1 MDTTK
6 EIELQT
12 QEIEINSALNQAADE
27 LLAAWQK
34 YREFIKRNYRDRL
47 HGVMIVKRGHEMI
60 LHSESEKYTNQIMGL
75 TFDPKSDSFGVHD
88 AKYLED

>member
-1 MDTTK
+1 M
-6 EIELQT
+6 EFQNIEEASDLD
-12 QEIEINSALNQAADE
+12 IAADE
-27 LLAAWQK
+27 LLSAWQK

-88 AKYLED
+88 AKYIED

>member
-1 MDTTK
+1 M
-6 EIELQT
+6 EFQNIEEASDLD
-12 QEIEINSALNQAADE
+12 IAADE
-27 LLAAWQK
+27 LLSAWQK

-47 HGVMIVKRGHEMI
+47 HGVMIVKRGHEML
-60 LHSESEKYTNQIMGL
+60 LHSESEKYTAQIMGL

>member
-1 MDTTK
+1 M
-6 EIELQT
+6 EFQNIEEASDLD
-12 QEIEINSALNQAADE
+12 IAADE
-27 LLAAWQK
+27 LLSAWQK

-47 HGVMIVKRGHEMI
+47 HGVMIVRRGTEMI

-88 AKYLED
+88 TKYLED